1 MALFDIFKSK
11 KGKKKEEARDVRYRE
26 KKKEKAQDQ
35 SAEKETEEK
44 KAAKQETKT
53 FASDRAS
60 RTLVH
65 PIVTEKSARL
75 SERGAYTFRV
85 ENGAT
90 KNEVRKAVEELYRVH
105 VEQVNVV
112 TVKPKSRILRG
123 VHGTKSG
130 HRKATV
136 SLKEGEKIEFV

>member
-26 KKKEKAQDQ
+26 KKKEKVLEQ

-60 RTLVH
+60 RILVH
-65 PIVTEKSARL
+65 PIITEKSARL

-105 VEQVNVV
+105 VGQV
-112 TVKPKSRILRG
+112 TVVSVKSKSRIFRG
-123 VHGTKSG
+123 VRGTKPG
-130 HRKATV
+130 YRKATV
-136 SLKEGEKIEFV
+136 SLQAGEKIEFV